1 MPDDT
6 QFLTKPGEPPKES
19 SVFGISVRGWIAW
32 TAVITICSNQLSTT
46 FTACYLAF
54 TKGDVSFLG
63 SQSAVTE
70 PLYGVVYMA
79 VGYYFAKQTM
89 PMTAQPTTKT
99 P

>member
-1 MPDDT
+1 MSDTDT
-6 QFLTKPGEPPKES
+6 QTISKAKES

-46 FTACYLAF
+46 FTACWLAV

-89 PMTAQPTTKT
+89 PEMQSKT